1 MYGQRQSDDPF
12 GGAAGLDSSWFPAV
26 VIGSESR
33 AMLLDGFNMTLI
45 FSHRFDTFVTQLKP
59 TETEK
64 RKSSLPRRNNE
75 DLKRSPGGQL

>member
-1 MYGQRQSDDPF
+1 MMYGQRQSDDPF

-59 TETEK
+59 HRNREK
-64 RKSSLPRRNNE
+64 EIQSATTK
-75 DLKRSPGGQL
+75 Q